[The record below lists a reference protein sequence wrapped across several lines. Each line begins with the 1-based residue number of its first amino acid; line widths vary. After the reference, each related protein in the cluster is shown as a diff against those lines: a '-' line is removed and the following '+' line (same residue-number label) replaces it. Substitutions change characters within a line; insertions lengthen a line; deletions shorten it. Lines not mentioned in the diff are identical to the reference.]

1 MTREE
6 AIEIAR
12 AEVDFEPDRV
22 SVRFLP
28 RGVESR
34 PHWGVSLVTLT
45 TEGDVERAIVVV
57 VDARTGEIAEVRE
70 GR

>member
-1 MTREE
+1 VTRAE

-28 RGVESR
+28 RGIPSR
-34 PHWGVSLVTLT
+34 PTWGVSLVTLAAD
-45 TEGDVERAIVVV
+45 GAVERAVVVV

-70 GR
+70 DR

>member
-12 AEVDFEPDRV
+12 QEVDFEPDRI
-22 SVRFLP
+22 SLRFLP
-28 RGVESR
+28 RGFQSR
-34 PHWGVSLVTLT
+34 PTWGVSLIAV
-45 TEGDVERAIVVV
+45 GADGAIERVVVVV
-57 VDARTGEIAEVRE
+57 VDARTGDVEEVRE